1 MTKKNQGLLWS
12 YEHATAR
19 TIWEAYARP
28 SSRKVDAYTRDCLGQ
43 LRDLDGYDGRIT
55 GASSHFFS
63 YAFRYMKDGVERLRY
78 ITYANNYDFAI
89 EEA

>member
-1 MTKKNQGLLWS
+1 MTKKNQGFLWS

-19 TIWEAYARP
+19 TIWEAYTTP
-28 SSRKVDAYTRDCLGQ
+28 SYKKVKAYTDDCLQQ
-43 LRDLDGYDGRIT
+43 LKELDGYDGRIT

-78 ITYANNYDFAI
+78 ITHSNNYDFAL
-89 EEA
+89 EK

>member
-1 MTKKNQGLLWS
+1 MTKKNQGMLWS

-19 TIWEAYARP
+19 TIWDAYERPSRAKEEAYQ
-28 SSRKVDAYTRDCLGQ
+28 VDCLGQ
-43 LRDLDGYDGRIT
+43 LKELDGYDGRIT

-78 ITYANNYDFAI
+78 ITHANNYDFAI
-89 EEA
+89 REV